1 MLPPYDEQNPR
12 LWFGKVESIFRTQ
25 GIEDEILKYSYIV
38 LTLPNDIAKKVED
51 LMWNSPESTS
61 YNKMK
66 EALVKSHDI
75 EFRRRE

>member
-51 LMWNSPESTS
+51 RICSIPVSTS

-75 EFRRRE
+75 EFSYTE